1 MLNDTGYSFFLKKV
15 MYQIELSVNKTGK
28 CKKIDL
34 TEPFHKFAIPKNA
47 TFVGEGT
54 IGSNAETGAGVN
66 VQLFAGEIQGG

>member
-34 TEPFHKFAIPKNA
+34 TEPFHKFEIPENA
-47 TFVGEGT
+47 TFVAEGT
-54 IGSNAETGAGVN
+54 LGSNALPGAGVN